1 MSGLGEDSAGS
12 SSAQRDSQRPVSS
25 ELSGEPRPNAVARG
39 VAWIVAGPLAYVIPV
54 LWIAFAVWAS
64 MHLPS
69 ISQSSGALGDLTAAN
84 APAIAAQKLDARLFS
99 VPAISRVAVVQ
110 HSASSL
116 PASVLLASAGQAVA
130 VDRHTASSVPP
141 GLLGALPIVNQP
153 GLVPAS
159 RQTRTTAITYLLF
172 NPALD
177 WNVQLASAQQYAR
190 QLARTPGSAVVGVTG
205 VVPARL
211 EQGNAILNKLNLI
224 EIATVVLIALIVGVT
239 FRALGAP
246 LVTLGA
252 GVVAYVVASHVVA
265 WFGQHTGTSAPQ
277 ELQPL
282 MIVLLLGIVTDYS
295 IFFLSGQRRH
305 LATGLGRGLAAR
317 LTTAEFLPTILT
329 AGIMVAA
336 GTACLLVASLS
347 FFRALGPGMALTVL
361 VGLVVAVTFVPA
373 TLAIFGRL
381 LFWPRV
387 PGAIGQAATLEN
399 AATPIESGQRSLRAR
414 FAGFATRRPVGVV
427 VTVVGVALLVLAST
441 GIARAHL
448 GFGLTAGLPASSEPA
463 RAAAAASAGF
473 APGILSP
480 TEVLVQKAG
489 VASQQASLVALQ
501 TQLDRRPGIAGVFG
515 PGGGALG
522 VTGLSASG
530 ITVASD
536 GNAARFL
543 VILKS
548 DPLGSQGIAWYN
560 DLRAAMPALLARS
573 GLGGARV
580 AYAGDTPLAQQTLV
594 RTVSDLRRVG
604 IAVLIVEL
612 VLLIVFL
619 RALIAP
625 LYLLAAS
632 ALALAASFG
641 LTTYVFQGL
650 LHQPDIIYF
659 VPFAGAVL
667 LISLGSDY
675 NIFLMS
681 RIWQQARFRPMNRA
695 VAEAVPRAT
704 RAISIAALALAG
716 SFALL
721 ALVDLQS
728 FHQLAFL
735 LFAGVLIDSFFVR
748 SLLVPAL
755 VTVFG
760 RTSAWPGRLRR
771 RDAAVAMPSPEGG
784 DAELDVDK
792 RAA

>member
-1 MSGLGEDSAGS
+1 MNSSGNDQVPTPFSPQGPARR
-12 SSAQRDSQRPVSS
+12 APS
-25 ELSGEPRPNAVARG
+25 ELSGEPRPNAVARSF
-39 VAWIVAGPLAYVIPV
+39 AWVVAGPLAYVIPL

-64 MHLPS
+64 VNLPS
-69 ISQSSGALGDLTAAN
+69 ISQSSAALGDLTAPN
-84 APAIAAQKLDARLFS
+84 APAIATQKLDARLFG

-110 HSASSL
+110 HSAAGL
-116 PASVLLASAGQAVA
+116 PASVLLTSAGQAVA

-159 RQTRTTAITYLLF
+159 SQTRTTAITYLIF
-172 NPALD
+172 NPQLD
-177 WNVQLASAQQYAR
+177 WNVQLASAQQYAH
-190 QLARTPGSAVVGVTG
+190 QLAATPGSAVVGVTG

-224 EIATVVLIALIVGVT
+224 EIATVALIALIVGVT

-305 LATGLGRGLAAR
+305 LAAGLGRGLAAR

-381 LFWPRV
+381 LFWPHV
-387 PGAIGQAATLEN
+387 PGEIGQAVAIDE
-399 AATPIESGQRSLRAR
+399 AVAPVQSGRPSLRAR
-414 FAGFATRRPVGVV
+414 FARFATRRPVGVI
-427 VTVVGVALLVLAST
+427 VTVLGVALLVLAAT
-441 GIARAHL
+441 GIGRAHL

-480 TEVLVQKAG
+480 TEVLVQRAG
-489 VASQQASLVALQ
+489 LGSQQASLVALQ
-501 TQLDRRPGIAGVFG
+501 AQLGRRPGVAGVFG

-522 VTGLSASG
+522 ITGLSASG

-543 VILKS
+543 VVLKG
-548 DPLGSQGIAWYN
+548 DPWVT
-560 DLRAAMPALLARS
+560 RASPGTTTCAPPCPACLP
-573 GLGGARV
+573 ARV
-580 AYAGDTPLAQQTLV
+580 
-594 RTVSDLRRVG
+594 S
-604 IAVLIVEL
+604 
-612 VLLIVFL
+612 
-619 RALIAP
+619 
-625 LYLLAAS
+625 
-632 ALALAASFG
+632 
-641 LTTYVFQGL
+641 
-650 LHQPDIIYF
+650 
-659 VPFAGAVL
+659 
-667 LISLGSDY
+667 
-675 NIFLMS
+675 
-681 RIWQQARFRPMNRA
+681 
-695 VAEAVPRAT
+695 
-704 RAISIAALALAG
+704 
-716 SFALL
+716 
-721 ALVDLQS
+721 
-728 FHQLAFL
+728 
-735 LFAGVLIDSFFVR
+735 
-748 SLLVPAL
+748 
-755 VTVFG
+755 
-760 RTSAWPGRLRR
+760 PGRGWPTPAIRRSPSRRWCGRSRTCATWASPCSLSSSCCWSSFCGRWSPLSTCWRPAYLPLPLRSASR
-771 RDAAVAMPSPEGG
+771 PTSFRVCSTSPRSSTSCPSRGPCCWSRW
-784 DAELDVDK
+784 A
-792 RAA
+792 RTTTSS